1 MKKKEQYYLAPSEY
15 LKRRDSTCFRIQDTF
30 LSLSPC
36 FLPLRLA
43 LLFTNLRQRQA
54 RFSTPGQGRGLPEM
68 ERAPEGLEAESTA
81 LAPVEGDMPRLW
93 KLFFSKCF
101 LCDRGSLPLSLEQ
114 VLKVTERFKCQ
125 CL

>member
-1 MKKKEQYYLAPSEY
+1 
-15 LKRRDSTCFRIQDTF
+15 
-30 LSLSPC
+30 
-36 FLPLRLA
+36 
-43 LLFTNLRQRQA
+43 
-54 RFSTPGQGRGLPEM
+54 M

-114 VLKVTERFKCQ
+114 VLKVTDLREKNLPSPGQGQREGSGWTYQ
-125 CL
+125 R